1 MQWLPLRV
9 RPNPGEADADVPD
22 DGAVTAD
29 VEDRL
34 VEFDDVRECL
44 LTLGMSPHQLT
55 VSVVSACFLAE
66 PELSCYSHSG
76 APTRLMHSCRI
87 SAAGVECTSTTG
99 FIPR

>member
-44 LTLGMSPHQLT
+44 LTLGMSPHWLT
-55 VSVVSACFLAE
+55 VVL
-66 PELSCYSHSG
+66 
-76 APTRLMHSCRI
+76 
-87 SAAGVECTSTTG
+87 
-99 FIPR
+99 